1 MCPKCNE
8 EVPESDSGLTCADCD
23 YTYHLDPC
31 SGITEAAIKTKGSA
45 LRKSWRC
52 PTCKIVKSRSGSQ
65 SARDG
70 KEPNVAVMF
79 GSINAKLES
88 LMNLKETVD
97 SIEISIQVM
106 SSKYDG
112 LLRKIGEQDKEV
124 KKLQKRVE
132 KLEEAEAEAEIRK
145 LRQEVN
151 ELEWRSRQQNL
162 EIHGIAKTDNEDLLE
177 KVNSVAEKLDV
188 PDVTMNEVAAVHRLP
203 SRPDKIP
210 GIIVRFFHQ
219 ETKDQWLNKRST
231 LRKMKSNVYIQ
242 ENLTKSDRALL
253 WEAREWA
260 KRTNYQYVW
269 YRNGNVLVRKRDRE
283 QVHVI
288 RSFDDLQKLT

>member
-1 MCPKCNE
+1 M
-8 EVPESDSGLTCADCD
+8 
-23 YTYHLDPC
+23 
-31 SGITEAAIKTKGSA
+31 
-45 LRKSWRC
+45 
-52 PTCKIVKSRSGSQ
+52 
-65 SARDG
+65 
-70 KEPNVAVMF
+70 
-79 GSINAKLES
+79 
-88 LMNLKETVD
+88 
-97 SIEISIQVM
+97 
-106 SSKYDG
+106 
-112 LLRKIGEQDKEV
+112 
-124 KKLQKRVE
+124 
-132 KLEEAEAEAEIRK
+132 
-145 LRQEVN
+145 
-151 ELEWRSRQQNL
+151 
-162 EIHGIAKTDNEDLLE
+162 LE